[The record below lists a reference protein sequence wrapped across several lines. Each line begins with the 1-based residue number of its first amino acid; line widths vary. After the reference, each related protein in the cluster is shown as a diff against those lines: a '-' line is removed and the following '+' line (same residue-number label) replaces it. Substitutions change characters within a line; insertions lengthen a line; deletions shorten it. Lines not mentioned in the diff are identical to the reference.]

1 MSITAST
8 AAASTVPASRDL
20 LESAAMLADR
30 GPFDRYLV
38 YERPGS
44 RFDYAAGAIA
54 ELTVFPGRV
63 ETIQGRRRTSAEWQG
78 DPLPLVSRML
88 AELPVREHGFYGWA
102 AFELGY
108 ALAGQQPAILRFPA
122 QPLLRLVVPQAR
134 VRLGPDRAEVS
145 GDDPAHVDQ
154 IRTILA
160 DAAAVPNPITRVTVD
175 IDEGG
180 QIYQQAVASAIADI
194 YTGRLRKVV
203 LSRTVEVS
211 DAIDLA
217 ATYVAA
223 RRANGSARSFLLRL
237 DDLEAAGVSPET
249 VVVVGSDRTV
259 STQPLAGTRAR
270 TGQKWADRKLREE
283 LLNDPKEIY
292 EHAISVQIAWQE
304 MSGICEPDTV
314 RVEQFMTVAERGS
327 VQHLA
332 SSLTGRLAET
342 DAGPW
347 AALRTLFPGVTA
359 SGVPKPAAYE
369 LIREHESSPR
379 GLYGGAVIIS
389 DGVGD
394 LDAALALRT
403 VFRSGGRTWLRA
415 GAGIVRD
422 SDPYREFEE
431 TCHKL
436 RSVSR
441 HLVPQMSPTAGQAG
455 EPA

>member
-8 AAASTVPASRDL
+8 AASTVPVPRDL
-20 LESAAMLADR
+20 LESAAMLAVR
-30 GPFDRYLV
+30 GPFDHYLV
-38 YERPGS
+38 YERPES

-63 ETIQGRRRTSAEWQG
+63 EAIRGRQQTSAEWEG

-88 AELPVREHGFYGWA
+88 AELPVRDHGFYGWA

-108 ALAGQQPAILRFPA
+108 ALAGQQPAVLRFPA
-122 QPLLRLVVPQAR
+122 QPLLRLVVPEVR

-145 GDDPAHVDQ
+145 GDYPAHFDQ
-154 IRTILA
+154 IRNILA
-160 DAAAVPNPITRVTVD
+160 DTAAVPNPITRVTVD
-175 IDEGG
+175 IDEGR
-180 QIYQQAVASAIADI
+180 QAYEQAVASAIADI
-194 YTGRLRKVV
+194 HAGRLRKVI

-223 RRANGSARSFLLRL
+223 RRANGPARSFLLRL
-237 DDLEAAGVSPET
+237 GDLEAAGVSPET
-249 VVVVGSDRTV
+249 VMVVGSDRIV
-259 STQPLAGTRAR
+259 RTQPLAGTRAR
-270 TGQKWADRKLREE
+270 TGRKWADRILREE

-314 RVEQFMTVAERGS
+314 RIEEFMTVAERGC

-332 SSLTGRLAET
+332 SRLAGRLAET
-342 DAGPW
+342 DAGAW
-347 AALRTLFPGVTA
+347 AALGALFPGVTA
-359 SGVPKPAAYE
+359 SGVPKPTAYE

-379 GLYGGAVIIS
+379 GLYGGAVFIS

-403 VFRSGGRTWLRA
+403 VFRSGGSTWLRA

-422 SDPYREFEE
+422 SDPHREFEE

-436 RSVSR
+436 RSVSL
-441 HLVPQMSPTAGQAG
+441 HLVPQVLTTTEKAGAR
-455 EPA
+455 A

>member
-8 AAASTVPASRDL
+8 PITTVPGSRDL

-54 ELTVFPGRV
+54 ELTVFPSRV
-63 ETIQGRRRTSAEWQG
+63 ELIRGHRRTSAEWQG
-78 DPLPLVSRML
+78 DPLTLVSRML
-88 AELPVREHGFYGWA
+88 AELPERDHGFYGWA

-108 ALAGQQPAILRFPA
+108 VLAGQQPAVLRFPGE
-122 QPLLRLVVPQAR
+122 PLLKLVVPEAW
-134 VRLGPDRAEVS
+134 VRLAPDRVEVS
-145 GDDPAHVDQ
+145 GDDPAHLDQ
-154 IRTILA
+154 IRNILA
-160 DAAAVPNPITRVTVD
+160 DAAAVPAPLTRVTVD

-180 QIYQQAVASAIADI
+180 QAYQQAVASAIADI
-194 YTGRLRKVV
+194 SAGRLRKVI

-211 DAIDLA
+211 DAIDLS
-217 ATYVAA
+217 ATFVAV
-223 RRANGSARSFLLRL
+223 RRANGPARSFLLRL
-237 DDLEAAGVSPET
+237 GDLEAAGVSPET

-270 TGQKWADRKLREE
+270 TGQMWVDRKLREE

-314 RVEQFMTVAERGS
+314 RIEQFMTVAERGS

-332 SSLTGRLAET
+332 SRLSGRLAET

-359 SGVPKPAAYE
+359 SGVPKPASYE
-369 LIREHESSPR
+369 LIRQYESSPR
-379 GLYGGAVIIS
+379 GLYGGVVIIS
-389 DGVGD
+389 DGAGD

-441 HLVPQMSPTAGQAG
+441 HLVPQMLPTAEQAG
-455 EPA
+455 ARA

>member
-8 AAASTVPASRDL
+8 ATSAVPLSGDL
-20 LESAAMLADR
+20 LESAAMLAYR
-30 GPFDRYLV
+30 GPFDHYLV

-63 ETIQGRRRTSAEWQG
+63 EVIRGGQRTSAEWQG

-88 AELPVREHGFYGWA
+88 AELPVRDHGFYGWA

-108 ALAGQQPAILRFPA
+108 ALAGQQPEVLGYPA
-122 QPLLRLVVPQAR
+122 QPLLRLVVPQAW
-134 VRLGPDRAEVS
+134 VRLGPDHAEVS
-145 GDDPAHVDQ
+145 GEYPAHVDQ
-154 IRTILA
+154 IRNILVGA
-160 DAAAVPNPITRVTVD
+160 EAVPDPSTRVTVD

-180 QIYQQAVASAIADI
+180 QVYQQAVASAIADI
-194 YTGRLRKVV
+194 YAGRLRKVV

-211 DAIDLA
+211 ESIDLA

-223 RRANGSARSFLLRL
+223 RRANGPARSFLLRL
-237 DDLEAAGVSPET
+237 GDLEAAGVSPET
-249 VVVVGSDRTV
+249 VVVVDPDRRV

-270 TGQKWADRKLREE
+270 TGQQRADRILREE

-292 EHAISVQIAWQE
+292 EHAISMQIAWQE

-314 RVEQFMTVAERGS
+314 RVEQFMTVAERGC

-332 SSLTGRLAET
+332 SRLSGRLAET

-347 AALRTLFPGVTA
+347 AALATLFPGVTA

-389 DGVGD
+389 DGMGD

-422 SDPYREFEE
+422 SDPHREFEE

-436 RSVSR
+436 RSISR
-441 HLVPQMSPTAGQAG
+441 HLVPQVLPTAELAG
-455 EPA
+455 AKA